1 MPVGRYSLLLTA
13 EKFLDERARPQKSRI
28 ESAVERNWDG
38 SDEQRTNVGDGDGGP
53 GEGHRS
59 SDTSSRIWRGRFS
72 MYRFDNIDEALTA
85 NMAALQQPYRSYAT
99 AAASECP
106 ASYRRV

>member
-38 SDEQRTNVGDGDGGP
+38 SDEQRTNVGDGDGVLGKAIVHRTP
-53 GEGHRS
+53 AVVSGEVA
-59 SDTSSRIWRGRFS
+59 SRC
-72 MYRFDNIDEALTA
+72 IDLITLTK
-85 NMAALQQPYRSYAT
+85 P
-99 AAASECP
+99 
-106 ASYRRV
+106 